1 MAKTPKIDHRVCQAF
16 QGIVQFTDPL
26 ESQQQALEFI
36 FPSKDA
42 LNGIES
48 FLEDG

>member
-1 MAKTPKIDHRVCQAF
+1 M
-16 QGIVQFTDPL
+16 QFADPF

-36 FPSKDA
+36 LPGKDS

-48 FLEDG
+48 FLALRELAW